1 MSPEQ
6 AVAEA
11 RKGELRPVYL
21 VYGDERY
28 LQTIVVSE
36 LRKAVIGAVDLGLN
50 EDHFDAA
57 EADVDAVLSA
67 ARTLPMMA
75 KHRLVIV
82 RQVERWE
89 PKGDAKSDAKAE
101 AKPDA
106 KSEGKG
112 KAGALDRL
120 ADFAAKASPS
130 TVLIL
135 VGKLDARRRLVLLA
149 KKAGFIV
156 DCETPSRNAIPAWL
170 TRRAKERDKTL
181 APGVGELLADIAG
194 PELSR
199 LDDAIERL
207 ALYVGTESEITED
220 AVADA
225 IVGVKPSSVWELVSA
240 VGRRDMGAALAT
252 LSRVYDPKD
261 RGLPL
266 LGTLAWS
273 TRQLIKFSAAT
284 ARGLSPADAA
294 RHAGAP
300 PFKANDLA
308 DQSRR
313 VTPTELERWLRTLS
327 EVDLALK
334 GGSKRPPQAILESM
348 VITLCGRKAPRTDGT
363 RGPGFQPGQRP
374 RA

>member
-89 PKGDAKSDAKAE
+89 PKGDAKAE

-156 DCETPSRNAIPAWL
+156 DCETPPRNAIPAWL
-170 TRRAKERDKTL
+170 ARRAKEREKTL
-181 APGVGELLADIAG
+181 APGVAELLADIAG

-225 IVGVKPSSVWELVSA
+225 IAGVKPSSVWELVSA
-240 VGRRDMGAALAT
+240 VGRRDLGAALAT

-284 ARGLSPADAA
+284 ARGLSPVDAA

-313 VTPTELERWLRTLS
+313 ITPADLERWLRTLS

-348 VITLCGRKAPRTDGT
+348 VITLCGRKAPGRSIQ
-363 RGPGFQPGQRP
+363 PGQPGQRP

>member
-11 RKGELRPVYL
+11 RDGKLRPVYL

-28 LQTIVVSE
+28 LQTIVVAE
-36 LRKAVIGAVDLGLN
+36 LRRAVIGAVDLGLN

-57 EADVDAVLSA
+57 EADVDAVTSA

-89 PKGDAKSDAKAE
+89 PKTDGKADAKPE
-101 AKPDA
+101 AMPDG

-120 ADFAAKASPS
+120 ADFVANAPPS

-156 DCETPSRNAIPAWL
+156 DCETPPRNAIPAWL
-170 TRRAKERDKTL
+170 ARRAKERAKTL
-181 APGVGELLADIAG
+181 APGVAELLADIAG

-207 ALYVGTESEITED
+207 ALYVGPGSAEITED
-220 AVADA
+220 HVAEV

-240 VGRRDMGAALAT
+240 VGRRDLGAALAT

-284 ARGLSPADAA
+284 ARGLSPGDAA

-300 PFKANDLA
+300 PFKAGDLA
-308 DQSRR
+308 EQSRR
-313 VTPTELERWLRTLS
+313 VTQTELERWLLTLS

-348 VITLCGRKAPRTDGT
+348 VITLCGQKTSQ
-363 RGPGFQPGQRP
+363 RGPAQAASDP

>member
-11 RKGELRPVYL
+11 RDGTLRPVYL

-28 LQTIVVSE
+28 LQTIVVAE

-50 EDHFDAA
+50 EDSFDAA
-57 EADVDAVLSA
+57 EADVDTVISA

-89 PKGDAKSDAKAE
+89 PKTDGKAE
-101 AKPDA
+101 AKPDS
-106 KSEGKG
+106 KSDGKG

-120 ADFAAKASPS
+120 ADFVANAPPS

-156 DCETPSRNAIPAWL
+156 DCETPPRNAIPAWL
-170 TRRAKERDKTL
+170 ARRAKEREKTL
-181 APGVGELLADIAG
+181 APGVAELLADIAG

-207 ALYVGTESEITED
+207 ALYVGPGAQEITED
-220 AVADA
+220 HVAEV

-240 VGRRDMGAALAT
+240 VGRRDLGAALAT

-284 ARGLSPADAA
+284 ARGLSPGDAA

-300 PFKANDLA
+300 PFKAMDLA
-308 DQSRR
+308 EQSRR
-313 VTPTELERWLRTLS
+313 VTQAELTKWLRTLS

-348 VITLCGRKAPRTDGT
+348 VISLCGRKRAP
-363 RGPGFQPGQRP
+363 GPARSEP

>member
-11 RKGELRPVYL
+11 RDGKLRPVYL

-28 LQTIVVSE
+28 LQTIVVAE

-57 EADVDAVLSA
+57 EADVDAVISA

-89 PKGDAKSDAKAE
+89 PKTEGKTDGGKTDG
-101 AKPDA
+101 
-106 KSEGKG
+106 GKG

-120 ADFAAKASPS
+120 ADFVANAPPS
-130 TVLIL
+130 TVLVL

-149 KKAGFIV
+149 KKAGYMV
-156 DCETPSRNAIPAWL
+156 DCETPPRNAIPAWL
-170 TRRAKERDKTL
+170 SRRAKDREKTL
-181 APGVGELLADIAG
+181 APGVAELLADIAG

-207 ALYVGTESEITED
+207 ALYVGPGPSEITED
-220 AVADA
+220 SVAEV

-240 VGRRDMGAALAT
+240 VGRRDLGAALAT

-273 TRQLIKFSAAT
+273 TRQLVKFSAAT
-284 ARGLSPADAA
+284 ARGLSPSDAA

-300 PFKANDLA
+300 PFKAADLA
-308 DQSRR
+308 EQSRR
-313 VTPTELERWLRTLS
+313 ITQAELAKWLRTLS

-348 VITLCGRKAPRTDGT
+348 VISLCGRKS
-363 RGPGFQPGQRP
+363 GPHKARSEP

>member
-11 RKGELRPVYL
+11 RKGEVRPVY
-21 VYGDERY
+21 VVHGEERY
-28 LQTIVVSE
+28 LQTIVVGE
-36 LRKAVIGAVDLGLN
+36 LRRAVVGGVDRGLN

-57 EADVDAVLSA
+57 DTDADTVLSA

-75 KHRLVIV
+75 KRRLVVV

-89 PKGDAKSDAKAE
+89 PKGE
-101 AKPDA
+101 AKPDL
-106 KSEGKG
+106 KSDSKSRST
-112 KAGALDRL
+112 ALDRV
-120 ADFAAKASPS
+120 ADYAAKASPS
-130 TVLIL
+130 TTLVL

-149 KKAGFIV
+149 KKEGFIV
-156 DCETPSRNAIPAWL
+156 DCETPPRNALPGWL
-170 TRRAKERDKTL
+170 ARRAKERGKTL
-181 APGVGELLADIAG
+181 APGVAELLAEIAG

-199 LDDAIERL
+199 LDDAVERL
-207 ALYVGTESEITED
+207 ALYVGTAPEITED

-225 IVGVKPSSVWELVSA
+225 IAGVKPSSVWELVGA
-240 VGRRDMGAALAT
+240 VGRRDTGAALAA
-252 LSRVYDPKD
+252 LSRIYDPKD

-273 TRQLIKFSAAT
+273 TRQLVKFSAAT
-284 ARGLSPADAA
+284 ARGLSPPEAA

-300 PFKANDLA
+300 PFKAHDLA
-308 DQSRR
+308 EQARR
-313 VTPTELERWLRTLS
+313 VTEAELERWLLTLA

-348 VITLCGRKAPRTDGT
+348 VISLCGRKAARPPTDGA
-363 RGPGFQPGQRP
+363 RGPAPSRP